1 MLRFLAHTLEQLD
14 LALEHVLK
22 RDANSARF
30 AVMLTDN
37 ALELVL
43 HQFASDER
51 RERSALWK
59 REKTYEDAAELEAA
73 LGRHFDAKLRF
84 ARPRLPLSDEEA
96 QTISI
101 CHDLR
106 NDVYHIGLQHEAV
119 LPAIAGLYFACAA
132 SVLERYKPAFLS
144 YSPNMVLPE
153 RSRKFFEVKKP
164 FGFRGRED
172 FQEGCRALAAQAGFE
187 AGPFVEALADHLAE
201 IIEEQDGVIDIVA
214 TGGPNQTSRDEAVTQ
229 TESWHIMFD
238 PKAAGAAKKRLKG
251 KRPDAGK
258 SIAELQSWLLENGAL
273 RYTCDPVPGWRSR
286 EASLR
291 REKDPHKAL
300 KKYRDFIVQ
309 SADIR
314 ELLLEA
320 CGQIEQWIDGQIEQM
335 RMGDV

>member
-22 RDANSARF
+22 GDAHSARF
-30 AVMLTDN
+30 PVMLTDN

-59 REKTYEDAAELEAA
+59 REKTYDDAVELEAA

-84 ARPRLPLSDEEA
+84 AKPRLPLSDEEA
-96 QTISI
+96 QTIAI

-119 LPAIAGLYFACAA
+119 LPAIAGLYFVCAA
-132 SVLERYKPAFLS
+132 SVLQRYKPAFLS
-144 YSPNMVLPE
+144 YSPNMVMPE
-153 RSRKFFEVKKP
+153 RSRKFFEQQP
-164 FGFRGRED
+164 FGLRARED
-172 FQEGCRALAAQAGFE
+172 FQKGCRALAAQAGF
-187 AGPFVEALADHLAE
+187 AGGRFIEALADHLAE
-201 IIEEQDGVIDIVA
+201 IIEQQDSVIEIVA

-229 TESWHIMFD
+229 TECWHIMFD
-238 PKAAGAAKKRLKG
+238 PKAATAAKKRLKS
-251 KRPDAGK
+251 K
-258 SIAELQSWLLENGAL
+258 SAYTGRTIAELQSWLLENGAL
-273 RYTCDPVPGWRSR
+273 RYTSDPVPGWRKR
-286 EASLR
+286 EVSLR
-291 REKDPHKAL
+291 REKDPHRAL

-320 CGQIEQWIDGQIEQM
+320 CGQVEQWIDGQIEQM
-335 RMGDV
+335 RKGDV